1 MTRKG
6 IKWCLT
12 VFIVMSG
19 TLSFSQ
25 DLAAFTDYRDYF
37 YVFDE
42 GNLKMIEHHPVQ
54 SFKIAMNGIAYIAN
68 DQSLKWYSDGN
79 TRKISTVVE
88 DYEVT
93 ENLLVYSFGQNLF
106 VFDGEEKH
114 TLSINCLNYESD
126 SGIVAY
132 YDRADRM
139 FEIFQDGEI
148 YEVESALTRNRVS
161 DFQVGDGL
169 AVYLDANGYLKS
181 FVNREKNELM
191 LAQGSPSYK
200 ADRNLIAY
208 YDRSSSVFKV
218 IYKNRTYDLM
228 YFHPV
233 DYDLADERMVF
244 VDNNDYFRIFE
255 KGEIRDVSSF
265 RPRFYHLEDK
275 LLIFE
280 EQGHLKAYQNG
291 RVYSLEN
298 YIPHKMKFH
307 YNALAY
313 LDQQRHLKIF
323 YNGKVQTVS
332 YEPVNGFEV
341 FWGVVWFNKGVNT
354 NKVFYKGKIY

>member
-126 SGIVAY
+126 S
-132 YDRADRM
+132 
-139 FEIFQDGEI
+139 
-148 YEVESALTRNRVS
+148 
-161 DFQVGDGL
+161 
-169 AVYLDANGYLKS
+169 
-181 FVNREKNELM
+181 
-191 LAQGSPSYK
+191 
-200 ADRNLIAY
+200 
-208 YDRSSSVFKV
+208 
-218 IYKNRTYDLM
+218 
-228 YFHPV
+228 
-233 DYDLADERMVF
+233 
-244 VDNNDYFRIFE
+244 
-255 KGEIRDVSSF
+255 
-265 RPRFYHLEDK
+265 
-275 LLIFE
+275 
-280 EQGHLKAYQNG
+280 
-291 RVYSLEN
+291 
-298 YIPHKMKFH
+298 
-307 YNALAY
+307 
-313 LDQQRHLKIF
+313 
-323 YNGKVQTVS
+323 
-332 YEPVNGFEV
+332 
-341 FWGVVWFNKGVNT
+341 
-354 NKVFYKGKIY
+354 